1 MSPDNSKGLAV
12 VQQQIDELETLKKQT
27 LEDLNTV
34 AGAERITK
42 WKARTVTLITDTVGP
57 LEGQAI
63 ARIQPGPSF
72 TNDLV
77 EEFTDLVECYR
88 SPLMILAKRL
98 ARISPAKS

>member
-1 MSPDNSKGLAV
+1 MSPDISNGLTV
-12 VQQQIDELETLKKQT
+12 VRQQIDELETLEKQT
-27 LEDLNTV
+27 LQDLNTV
-34 AGAERITK
+34 AGTERIAK
-42 WKARTVTLITDTVGP
+42 WKEHTVALITKTVGP

-77 EEFTDLVECYR
+77 EEFADLVECYR

-98 ARISPAKS
+98 AMIPPAKS